1 MIGLEEQPMPVK
13 IRRTLETPV
22 GTTCIP
28 LVLGVTGHRDLRKED
43 LSELERRVRDLIS
56 QLHNDYPHTVLQLL
70 SPLADGAD
78 RLVAR
83 VALESNVE
91 LFVPLPLAQE
101 EYERDFPETVGEF
114 KTLLERATA
123 VFNLPAG
130 VRGTSESI
138 RGNDQPNS
146 QRYEEIGVFIVRHC
160 HILIALWDGSYPNEP
175 AGTAAIVEF
184 KLRGVPRQ
192 YAPDAGFLDPP
203 DIGPVYQILTR
214 RQTRSAD
221 SRRDEPTRWLCPE
234 NTEAD
239 YFASLYRSID
249 RFNADASKLT
259 TERGSRV
266 VVESANQLL
275 GNSNLP
281 GNREKVQV
289 RLYAAAD
296 ILSKRFQRR
305 AKWIMGSIFA
315 SAMFMVLSMEFYLD
329 YRRPGIIAYLLFFIF
344 AASLAYVQRRLG
356 YQNRYLDYRA
366 LAEGLRVQLFWDLA
380 GVNESAADHYL
391 SKQSDELQWVRE
403 ALRVTSLLPPDETT
417 SLDLVRDQWIKA
429 EAAYYDECVRR
440 DQHLLKVMRRIS
452 NSLWALGLLLAIG
465 TAVLSYAVPAHH
477 LPTPLCMVLVMTVA
491 PGLAALWMS
500 YAEKMAFEEQARQY
514 ARMALLFRRAQN
526 AVGTLRQRPD
536 DQELLHLL
544 RELGIEALIENGDW
558 VLLHRGR
565 PIDLPRG

>member
-13 IRRTLETPV
+13 IRRTFETPV
-22 GTTCIP
+22 GTACIP

-43 LSELERRVRDLIS
+43 LPELERRVRDLIG
-56 QLHNDYPHTVLQLL
+56 QLRNDYPHTVLQLL
-70 SPLADGAD
+70 SPLAEGAD

-83 VALESNVE
+83 VALESDVE
-91 LFVPLPLAQE
+91 LFVPLPLPQE
-101 EYERDFPETVGEF
+101 EYERDFPKSVGEF

-123 VFNLPAG
+123 VFNLPAV

-138 RGNDQPNS
+138 RENDQAHN
-146 QRYEEIGVFIVRHC
+146 QRYEEVGVFIVRHC
-160 HILIALWDGSYPNEP
+160 HILIALWDGSDPDQP

-184 KLRGVPRQ
+184 KLRGVPRH
-192 YAPDAGFLDPP
+192 YAPEAGFLDPP

-214 RQTRSAD
+214 RQTPSAD
-221 SRRDEPTRWLCPE
+221 SRRDEPPRWLFPE
-234 NTEAD
+234 DTEAD

-249 RFNADASKLT
+249 RFNADASKLA
-259 TERGSRV
+259 TERGLRV
-266 VVESANQLL
+266 AAQSANQLL
-275 GNSNLP
+275 GNSNSL

-289 RLYAAAD
+289 RLYTAAD

-305 AKWIMGSIFA
+305 AKWMMGSIFV

-329 YRRPGIIAYLLFFIF
+329 YKRPGIIAYLLLFIF
-344 AASLAYVQRRLG
+344 AASLATIQRRLG

-380 GVNESAADHYL
+380 GLSETAADHYL

-403 ALRVTSLLPPDETT
+403 ALRAMSLLPPKETA
-417 SLDLVRDQWIKA
+417 SLDLVRDRWIKA
-429 EAAYYDECVRR
+429 EATYYDECVRR

-452 NSLWALGLLLAIG
+452 NSLWALGLLLATG

-477 LPTPLCMVLVMTVA
+477 LPTPLVLVLVMTVA

-500 YAEKMAFEEQARQY
+500 YAEKMAFDEQARQY
-514 ARMALLFRRAQN
+514 ARMALLFRRAEN
-526 AVGTLRQRPD
+526 AVAILRQRID

>member
-1 MIGLEEQPMPVK
+1 M
-13 IRRTLETPV
+13 
-22 GTTCIP
+22 
-28 LVLGVTGHRDLRKED
+28 
-43 LSELERRVRDLIS
+43 
-56 QLHNDYPHTVLQLL
+56 
-70 SPLADGAD
+70 
-78 RLVAR
+78 
-83 VALESNVE
+83 
-91 LFVPLPLAQE
+91 
-101 EYERDFPETVGEF
+101 
-114 KTLLERATA
+114 
-123 VFNLPAG
+123 
-130 VRGTSESI
+130 
-138 RGNDQPNS
+138 
-146 QRYEEIGVFIVRHC
+146 
-160 HILIALWDGSYPNEP
+160 
-175 AGTAAIVEF
+175 
-184 KLRGVPRQ
+184 
-192 YAPDAGFLDPP
+192 
-203 DIGPVYQILTR
+203 
-214 RQTRSAD
+214 
-221 SRRDEPTRWLCPE
+221 
-234 NTEAD
+234 
-239 YFASLYRSID
+239 
-249 RFNADASKLT
+249 
-259 TERGSRV
+259 
-266 VVESANQLL
+266 
-275 GNSNLP
+275 
-281 GNREKVQV
+281 